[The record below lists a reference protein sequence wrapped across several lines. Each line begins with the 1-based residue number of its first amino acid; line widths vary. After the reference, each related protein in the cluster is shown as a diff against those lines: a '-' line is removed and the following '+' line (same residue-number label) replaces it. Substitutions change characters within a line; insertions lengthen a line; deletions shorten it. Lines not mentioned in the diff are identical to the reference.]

1 MKGLILAGGSG
12 TRLWPLTKA
21 FSKQLLPV
29 YDKPMI
35 YFPISTLV
43 ASGITEIAIITTP
56 DDKSLFQKLL
66 GTGEQLGLK
75 FSYVVQN
82 KPRGLAEAFLLNEE
96 FIGNS
101 NCALILGDN
110 LFHGVGLGRELS
122 KYNQIQGAQI
132 FGYTVSNPSEYGVI
146 EISEDNE
153 VISIE
158 EKPVTPKSN
167 NAVPGLY
174 FYDEQVVEIAKSI
187 KPSSR
192 GELEITSIHQ
202 VYLEMKM
209 LKATLLP
216 RGTAWFDT
224 GTFTN
229 LHDASTYVRILE
241 QRQGIKVGCLEE
253 VVWRK
258 NLISKEQLLNLAS
271 EIQDISTAQ
280 YLENLAYAESG

>member
-35 YFPISTLV
+35 FFPISTLV

-56 DDKSLFQKLL
+56 DDNMLFRKLL
-66 GTGEQLGLK
+66 GTGEELGLS
-75 FSYVVQN
+75 FNYVVQD
-82 KPRGLAEAFLLNEE
+82 KPRGLADAFLINEE
-96 FIGNS
+96 FIS
-101 NCALILGDN
+101 DSPTALILGDN

-122 KYNQIQGAQI
+122 KYSSIKGAQI

-146 EISEDNE
+146 EIGIDGK

-158 EKPVTPKSN
+158 EKPKVPKSQH
-167 NAVPGLY
+167 AVPGLY
-174 FYDEQVVEIAKSI
+174 FYDNQVVEIAKSI
-187 KPSSR
+187 KPSAR

-202 VYLEMKM
+202 TYLEMNQ
-209 LKATLLP
+209 LTATLLP

-229 LHDASTYVRILE
+229 LHDAATYVRILE
-241 QRQGIKVGCLEE
+241 QRQGIKVGCIEE

-258 NLISKEQLLNLAS
+258 GLIDDKQLLILS
-271 EIQDISTAQ
+271 RKVQDLPTRE
-280 YLENLAYAESG
+280 YLENLVHGE

>member
-12 TRLWPLTKA
+12 TRLSPLTKA

-43 ASGITEIAIITTP
+43 AAGITEIAIITTP
-56 DDKSLFQKLL
+56 DDQNLFQKLL
-66 GTGEQLGLK
+66 GTGEKLGLK
-75 FSYVVQN
+75 FTYVVQ
-82 KPRGLAEAFLLNEE
+82 KTPRGLAEAFLLNEE
-96 FIGNS
+96 FIDNS

-122 KYNQIQGAQI
+122 KYKEIQGAQI
-132 FGYTVSNPSEYGVI
+132 FGYTVANPGEYGVI
-146 EISEDNE
+146 EIAEDNE

-158 EKPVTPKSN
+158 EKPVNPKSN

-174 FYDEQVVEIAKSI
+174 FYDNQVVEIAKSI

-202 VYLEMKM
+202 AYLEMKM

-253 VVWRK
+253 IVWRK
-258 NLISKEQLLNLAS
+258 NLISREQLLNLVS
-271 EIQDISTAQ
+271 EIHDTSTAQ
-280 YLENLAYAESG
+280 YLENLVNAESY

>member
-192 GELEITSIHQ
+192 GELVITSIHL

-241 QRQGIKVGCLEE
+241 QRQGIKGGCLEE

>member
-1 MKGLILAGGSG
+1 MKGLILAGGIG

-56 DDKSLFQKLL
+56 DDSTLFRKLL
-66 GTGEQLGLK
+66 GTGEELGLS
-75 FSYVVQN
+75 FSYIVQD
-82 KPRGLAEAFLLNEE
+82 KPRGLADAFLITEE
-96 FIGNS
+96 FISGS
-101 NCALILGDN
+101 STALILGDN

-122 KYNQIQGAQI
+122 KYSSISGAQI

-146 EISEDNE
+146 EIGGDGK

-158 EKPVTPKSN
+158 EKPKVPKSQF
-167 NAVPGLY
+167 AVPGLY
-174 FYDEQVVEIAKSI
+174 FYDSQVVEIAKSI
-187 KPSSR
+187 KPSAR
-192 GELEITSIHQ
+192 GELEITSLHQ
-202 VYLEMKM
+202 IYLEMNQ
-209 LKATLLP
+209 LTATLLP

-229 LHDASTYVRILE
+229 LHDAATYVRILE
-241 QRQGIKVGCLEE
+241 QRQGIKVGCIEE

-258 NLISKEQLLNLAS
+258 GLIENKQLLALARQ
-271 EIQDISTAQ
+271 IQDSSTRK
-280 YLENLAYAESG
+280 YLENLVHGE